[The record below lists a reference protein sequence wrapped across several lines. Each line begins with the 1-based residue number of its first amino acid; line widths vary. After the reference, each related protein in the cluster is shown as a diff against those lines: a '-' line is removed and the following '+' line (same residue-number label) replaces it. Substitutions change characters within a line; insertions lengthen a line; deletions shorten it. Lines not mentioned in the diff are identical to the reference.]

1 MPFAAAKF
9 RAMGTIVEVLAA
21 PTLPE
26 GRADHVARFFQ
37 SVEKRLSRFRPD
49 SELSRLNR
57 SGGAPFRLSPLL
69 RRVLSQ
75 ALDAARR
82 SGGLYDPT
90 VLDALEANGYD
101 RPFHILAGQLSHRR
115 SPAPARYQ
123 NVTLLP
129 GGWVAL
135 RDGVRIDLG
144 GFAKGWTVDAAAR
157 LMCDVAS
164 WVINAGGDL
173 RAAGPG
179 PDGCGWLVGVEDPW
193 TPGNDIA
200 ILRVRDQAV
209 ATSSLW
215 RRRWLT
221 SQGWSHH
228 LIDPR
233 TGRPADTGLAAVTV
247 VAPTAAQAEV
257 LAKTVLLLGPR
268 DGLSYIESLP
278 DCAAVLVTDSGDV
291 IWSQRTEDLRAA

>member
-1 MPFAAAKF
+1 MPFDAAQF
-9 RAMGTIVEVLAA
+9 RAMGTMVEVLAA

-26 GRADHVARFFQ
+26 GRADQIARFFR

-49 SELSRLNR
+49 SELSRLNH
-57 SGGAPFRLSPLL
+57 SAGAPFRPSPIL
-69 RRVLSQ
+69 RSVLSQ

-82 SGGLYDPT
+82 SAGLYDPT
-90 VLDALEANGYD
+90 ILDALEASGYD
-101 RPFHILAGQLSHRR
+101 RPFHTLAESPRR
-115 SPAPARYQ
+115 ASSPAPARYQ

-129 GGWVAL
+129 GGSVVL

-157 LMCDVAS
+157 LMRDVAS

-179 PDGCGWLVGVEDPW
+179 PDGCGWLVGIEDPW
-193 TPGNDIA
+193 IPGNDIA
-200 ILRVRDQAV
+200 VLRVRDQAV

-215 RRRWLT
+215 RRRWPT
-221 SQGWSHH
+221 PEGWAHH

-233 TGRPADTGLAAVTV
+233 SGRPADTGLAAVTV

-257 LAKTVLLLGPR
+257 LTKTVLLLGPR

-278 DCAAVLVTDSGDV
+278 DCAAVLVTERGSM
-291 IWSQRTEDLRAA
+291 IWSRRTEDLRAA

>member
-1 MPFAAAKF
+1 MPFDAAQF
-9 RAMGTIVEVLAA
+9 RAMGTMVEVLAA

-26 GRADHVARFFQ
+26 GRADQIARFFQ

-57 SGGAPFRLSPLL
+57 SAGAPFRPSPIL
-69 RRVLSQ
+69 RRVLAQ

-82 SGGLYDPT
+82 SAGLYDPT
-90 VLDALEANGYD
+90 VLDALEASGYD
-101 RPFHILAGQLSHRR
+101 RPFHTLAGQPGR
-115 SPAPARYQ
+115 SGGPAPARYQ

-129 GGWVAL
+129 GGSVVL

-157 LMCDVAS
+157 LMRDVAS

-179 PDGCGWLVGVEDPW
+179 PDGCGWLVGIEDPW

-200 ILRVRDQAV
+200 VLRVRDQAV

-215 RRRWLT
+215 RRRWST
-221 SQGWSHH
+221 SQGWAHH

-233 TGRPADTGLAAVTV
+233 SGRPADTGLAAVTV

-257 LAKTVLLLGPR
+257 FTKTVLLLGPC

-278 DCAAVLVTDSGDV
+278 DCAAALVAERGGV
-291 IWSQRTEDLRAA
+291 IWSRRMEGLRAA